1 MNLDNDKFRGFMK
14 SAEDSSGKPGDG
26 EQLVNWQLLECF
38 LLLVVFYRRKITTK
52 SIHVHRHNIQ
62 VRMNNERFMVPEI
75 LFRPSDIGIQQ
86 VMNHQAFHPISDKR
100 EGFPGIIQV
109 MLCI

>member
-1 MNLDNDKFRGFMK
+1 MNLDKNLVDDKSRGFMK

-38 LLLVVFYRRKITTK
+38 LFFVVFYRRKITTK

-86 VMNHQAFHPISDKR
+86 VRQ
-100 EGFPGIIQV
+100 
-109 MLCI
+109 